1 MRATIARPIL
11 IGLSVFGVVLL
22 FLTGTFFAIGGG
34 QLVNVMRGPVLPS
47 GNMTATPM
55 GDLEYLRQVVLK
67 NERGVTRDKLEQFE
81 KTIRTLTIDQ
91 PLDGDAAS
99 LVASQA
105 MAKLDNAHS
114 TLTNPCLHRL
124 PIRVRWFADGLFIVK
139 ARSEWANLLGL
150 KIVSIGERSPDKL
163 LEHVAELVSG
173 NESWRRYRS
182 EYFLVAPASIAFLGG
197 EVRDDGVT
205 LVTIDRDGQETS
217 FSLKP
222 DPDVLPSDAFWEWEN
237 QLPGDGSFQTRGW
250 KTLLRADMSLPL
262 YLTETEKL
270 FLLCD
275 LPEHDA
281 SYIRMNGSIN
291 DEHMSVGQ
299 FTEKSLM
306 FVRQSKR
313 RNVIVDFRFNWGGG
327 YDLTKTFTREL
338 AKCVPAHG
346 SIYVITGPNTFS
358 AGLIGTARLK
368 YFGDQKVVI
377 VGTHAGDELQF
388 RAEGFL
394 VTLPA
399 TGIKV
404 YVSTAR
410 HDFQHPI
417 GWFSDCFILDK
428 FLGVA
433 VESIA
438 PDVVV
443 QNTGLSYA
451 SGRDEILE
459 TIFAR
464 ISTSQPMPVP

>member
-1 MRATIARPIL
+1 MR
-11 IGLSVFGVVLL
+11 
-22 FLTGTFFAIGGG
+22 
-34 QLVNVMRGPVLPS
+34 S
-47 GNMTATPM
+47 G
-55 GDLEYLRQVVLK
+55 
-67 NERGVTRDKLEQFE
+67 
-81 KTIRTLTIDQ
+81 
-91 PLDGDAAS
+91 S
-99 LVASQA
+99 S
-105 MAKLDNAHS
+105 
-114 TLTNPCLHRL
+114 
-124 PIRVRWFADGLFIVK
+124 
-139 ARSEWANLLGL
+139 
-150 KIVSIGERSPDKL
+150 
-163 LEHVAELVSG
+163 
-173 NESWRRYRS
+173 
-182 EYFLVAPASIAFLGG
+182 
-197 EVRDDGVT
+197 
-205 LVTIDRDGQETS
+205 
-217 FSLKP
+217 
-222 DPDVLPSDAFWEWEN
+222 
-237 QLPGDGSFQTRGW
+237 
-250 KTLLRADMSLPL
+250 
-262 YLTETEKL
+262 
-270 FLLCD
+270 
-275 LPEHDA
+275 
-281 SYIRMNGSIN
+281 
-291 DEHMSVGQ
+291 
-299 FTEKSLM
+299 
-306 FVRQSKR
+306 
-313 RNVIVDFRFNWGGG
+313 
-327 YDLTKTFTREL
+327 
-338 AKCVPAHG
+338 PAHG

-417 GWFSDCFILDK
+417 GWFSDCFVLDK